1 MMNSRQRYR
10 MTYLKWYVECARD
23 LLNRRILEDAAYGVV
38 CLLFLITWPV
48 SLPIITAIRM
58 LGIKR
63 KLRKEYGHDE
73 LMRGD

>member
-10 MTYLKWYVECARD
+10 MTYLKWYVESARD

-58 LGIKR
+58 LVIKR
-63 KLRKEYGHDE
+63 KLRKEDGHDE

>member
-10 MTYLKWYVECARD
+10 MTYLKWYVESARD
-23 LLNRRILEDAAYGVV
+23 LLNRRMLEDAAYGVV

-58 LGIKR
+58 LVIKR

-73 LMRGD
+73 LMRDD